1 MTFAAT
7 LIAVGST
14 ASLGMATGAAAGIVG
29 AGVVGAGIG
38 AGVGAMTGGNVGKS
52 ALIGAGVGVGAGFG
66 GAGLGYFGASAAG
79 GVGAGS
85 VATSATWG
93 GLPGAVSPSYG
104 AIGAVGYGS
113 TSGLA
118 TAGAAGSAGLMSSLA
133 NPLLLGAAGM
143 GLMAAFSEKGQNFQ
157 DKISLSAE
165 GDKLLHGTGGL
176 ADTTNKQFA
185 AASKGA
191 TPEKAFQDVNKL
203 KVSEAARNKNSQ
215 ESLRA
220 SQSTISNQPDSRR
233 GGMAGGGVLARAA
246 VSDAGERMQGL
257 FAPTSTLN
265 NYKREELMNA
275 VGNIQNV
282 MNMEN
287 QTAQVNYQGAL
298 SKWQTNNM
306 LATQKGA
313 ALGNVASMVGGFAL
327 NDAYMNR
334 MNNASKIA

>member
-1 MTFAAT
+1 MTFAAC
-7 LIAVGST
+7 LAVGT
-14 ASLGMATGAAAGIVG
+14 TVGLGTGALATIGGG
-29 AGVVGAGIG
+29 AIIG
-38 AGVGAMTGGNVGKS
+38 AGVGAGVGALSGGNVGKS
-52 ALIGAGVGVGAGFG
+52 ALMGAGIGGVAGLGGSALGIGGAGTWGGTAAASPFSWASMSAGGGAPSLATGATGTTFG
-66 GAGLGYFGASAAG
+66 GAAAGASA
-79 GVGAGS
+79 S
-85 VATSATWG
+85 
-93 GLPGAVSPSYG
+93 
-104 AIGAVGYGS
+104 
-113 TSGLA
+113 
-118 TAGAAGSAGLMSSLA
+118 AGAAGSAGLMSSLA

-143 GLMAAFSEKGQNFQ
+143 GLMAAFSEKGNNFQ

-191 TPEKAFQDVNKL
+191 TPEKAFQDINKL